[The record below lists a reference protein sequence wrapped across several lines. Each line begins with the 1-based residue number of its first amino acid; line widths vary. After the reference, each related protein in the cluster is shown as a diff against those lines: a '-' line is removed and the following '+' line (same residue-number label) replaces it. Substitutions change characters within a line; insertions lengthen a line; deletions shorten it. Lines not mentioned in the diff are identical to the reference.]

1 MLYGNKSSNQRESG
15 TPYTRKAAQ
24 TQFERTMKREGRI
37 VTTYTGGTEFRAFF
51 RTRDEHENQRE
62 TITMYYDVTA
72 PVRPG
77 TLVMVGYGVFLALNR
92 ETTENDIYYKSTLIK
107 CNGIFNENTGIVHNV
122 PFYCSNM
129 KSSVSVGNNVIS
141 MLNGNLELITE
152 ENSLSKQIDICQT
165 FNEFGRTFEVTNKYT
180 MDGIVHLIAEV
191 RAGQK
196 ADFVYTI
203 QIDGLFNSSVSV
215 NSVIQLEAT
224 PYVNDNLTTG
234 ATLEWKSSDNSIA
247 IVDGTG
253 KISGISEGEVQITVV
268 WVEKN
273 VSETINIT
281 VVNAD
286 TPIVPESTYTCDISG
301 RTDLKNGYKRTYTV
315 TFTDKDGNNVDWK
328 EIDYQWNVSADF
340 DVTQTISE
348 NKITVSVDNED
359 LIGQQ
364 FLIQILIADK
374 VKAEITVKIVEGSV
388 K

>member
-1 MLYGNKSSNQRESG
+1 MLYGNKSNNQRESG
-15 TPYTRKAAQ
+15 IPYTRNAAQ

-62 TITMYYDVTA
+62 TIIMYYDVTA

-92 ETTENDIYYKSTLIK
+92 ETTENDVYYKSTLIK
-107 CNGIFNENTGIVHNV
+107 CNGVFNENTGIVHNV
-122 PFYCSNM
+122 PFYAGNL
-129 KSSVSVGNNVIS
+129 KSSVSVGNNVIT

-152 ENSLSKQIDICQT
+152 ENSLSKQIDIGHS
-165 FNEFGRTFEVTNKYT
+165 FNEFGRTFKVTNKYT
-180 MDGIVHLIAEV
+180 MDGITHIVCEV
-191 RAGQK
+191 DVDRK
-196 ADFVYTI
+196 TDFVYTI
-203 QIDGLFNSSVSV
+203 KIDGLLNSSVPV
-215 NSVIQLEAT
+215 NSVIQLEAI
-224 PYVNDNLTTG
+224 PHINDNPTTG

-247 IVDGTG
+247 TVDGTG
-253 KISGISEGEVQITVV
+253 KIRGISEGEVQINVV

-281 VVNAD
+281 VVND
-286 TPIVPESTYTCDISG
+286 YIPVVPESTYTCDISG

-315 TFTDKDGNNVDWK
+315 TFTDKDGNNVDWQ
-328 EIDYQWNVSADF
+328 EIKYQWNVSADF
-340 DVTQTISE
+340 VVTQTISE
-348 NKITVSVDNED
+348 NKIIVSVDNED

-374 VKAEITVKIVEGSV
+374 VKAEITVKIVE
-388 K
+388 

>member
-1 MLYGNKSSNQRESG
+1 MRN
-15 TPYTRKAAQ
+15 AAK
-24 TQFERTMKREGRI
+24 TQFERSMRREGRI
-37 VTTYTGGTEFRAFF
+37 ITTYTGGTEFRAFF

-62 TITMYYDVTA
+62 SVIMYYDVTA

-77 TLVMVGYGVFLALNR
+77 TLVMIGYGVFLALNR
-92 ETTENDIYYKSTLIK
+92 ETTENDVYYKSTLIK

-203 QIDGLFNSSVSV
+203 QIDGLFNSSVPV

-224 PYVNDNLTTG
+224 PYVNDNPTTG

-247 IVDGTG
+247 TVDGTG
-253 KISGISEGEVQITVV
+253 KISGISEGEAQITIV

-286 TPIVPESTYTCDISG
+286 EPVIPESAFTCTITG
-301 RTDLKNGYKRTYTV
+301 NINLKNGYRRTYTV
-315 TFTDKDGNNVDWK
+315 TFTDKDGNIMDWQ
-328 EIDYQWNVSADF
+328 EIDYQWNVLADF
-340 DVTQTISE
+340 EVKQTVTD
-348 NKITVSVDNED
+348 NKITVRVDNED

-374 VKAEITVKIVEGSV
+374 VKAEITVKIVE
-388 K
+388 

>member
-1 MLYGNKSSNQRESG
+1 MYSNHNSNQRESG
-15 TPYTRKAAQ
+15 TPYTRNAAQ
-24 TQFERTMKREGRI
+24 AQFERTMKREGRI
-37 VTTYTGGTEFRAFF
+37 VVTYTSGTEFRAFF

-62 TITMYYDVTA
+62 TIIMYYDVTA

-92 ETTENDIYYKSTLIK
+92 ETTENDVYYKSTLIK
-107 CNGIFNENTGIVHNV
+107 CNGVFNENTGIVHNV
-122 PFYCSNM
+122 PFYAGNL
-129 KSSVSVGNNVIS
+129 KSSVSVGNNVIT
-141 MLNGNLELITE
+141 MLNGNIELITE
-152 ENSLSKQIDICQT
+152 ENSLSKQIDIGHS
-165 FNEFGRTFEVTNKYT
+165 FNEFGRTFEVTNKYI

-191 RAGQK
+191 RADQK
-196 ADFVYTI
+196 TDFVYTI
-203 QIDGLFNSSVSV
+203 QIDGLLNSSVPV

-224 PYVNDNLTTG
+224 PYVNDNPTTG

-247 IVDGTG
+247 TVDGTG
-253 KISGISEGEVQITVV
+253 KISGISEGEAQITIV

-281 VVNAD
+281 VVND
-286 TPIVPESTYTCDISG
+286 YVPEFTYKCDISG

-315 TFTDKDGNNVDWK
+315 TFTDKDGNNVDWQ

-359 LIGQQ
+359 LIGHD
-364 FLIQILIADK
+364 FLLQVLVKSKIIAELE
-374 VKAEITVKIVEGSV
+374 VNIVE
-388 K
+388 

>member
-15 TPYTRKAAQ
+15 TPYTRNAAQ

-62 TITMYYDVTA
+62 TIIMYYDVTA

-92 ETTENDIYYKSTLIK
+92 ETTENDIYYKSVMVK

-203 QIDGLFNSSVSV
+203 QIDGLFNSSVPV

-224 PYVNDNLTTG
+224 PYVNDNPTTG

-247 IVDGTG
+247 TVDGTG
-253 KISGISEGEVQITVV
+253 KISGISEGEAQITIV

-281 VVNAD
+281 VVND
-286 TPIVPESTYTCDISG
+286 YVPEFTYKCDISG

-315 TFTDKDGNNVDWK
+315 TFTDKDGNNVDWQ

-359 LIGQQ
+359 LIGHD
-364 FLIQILIADK
+364 FLLQVLVKSKIIAELE
-374 VKAEITVKIVEGSV
+374 VNIVE
-388 K
+388 

>member
-1 MLYGNKSSNQRESG
+1 MYSNHNNNQRESG
-15 TPYTRKAAQ
+15 TPYTRNAAQ

-62 TITMYYDVTA
+62 TIIMYYDVTA

-92 ETTENDIYYKSTLIK
+92 ETTENDIYYKSVMVK
-107 CNGIFNENTGIVHNV
+107 CNGVFNENTGIVHNV

-141 MLNGNLELITE
+141 MLNGNIELITE

-165 FNEFGRTFEVTNKYT
+165 FNEFGRTFRVTNKYI

-191 RAGQK
+191 EADRK

-203 QIDGLFNSSVSV
+203 QIDGLLNSSVPV

-224 PYVNDNLTTG
+224 PYVNDNPTTG

-247 IVDGTG
+247 TVDGTG
-253 KISGISEGEVQITVV
+253 KISGISEGEAQITIV

-281 VVNAD
+281 VVND
-286 TPIVPESTYTCDISG
+286 YVPEFTYKCDISG

-315 TFTDKDGNNVDWK
+315 TFTDKDGNNVDWQ
-328 EIDYQWNVSADF
+328 EIKYQWNVSADF
-340 DVTQTISE
+340 VVTQTISE

-359 LIGQQ
+359 LIGHD
-364 FLIQILIADK
+364 FLLQVLVKSKIIAELE
-374 VKAEITVKIVEGSV
+374 VNIVE
-388 K
+388 

>member
-15 TPYTRKAAQ
+15 TPYTRNAAQ
-24 TQFERTMKREGRI
+24 TQFERTMKREGGI

-107 CNGIFNENTGIVHNV
+107 CNGVFNENTGIVHNV

-203 QIDGLFNSSVSV
+203 QIDGLLNSSVPV

-224 PYVNDNLTTG
+224 PYVNDNPTTG

-247 IVDGTG
+247 TVDGTG
-253 KISGISEGEVQITVV
+253 KISGISEGEAQITIV

-281 VVNAD
+281 VVND
-286 TPIVPESTYTCDISG
+286 YVPEFTYKCDISG

-315 TFTDKDGNNVDWK
+315 TFTDKDGNNVDWQ
-328 EIDYQWNVSADF
+328 EIKYQWNVSADF
-340 DVTQTISE
+340 VVTQTISE

-359 LIGQQ
+359 LIGHD
-364 FLIQILIADK
+364 FLLQVLVKSKIIAELE
-374 VKAEITVKIVEGSV
+374 VNIVE
-388 K
+388 

>member
-15 TPYTRKAAQ
+15 TPYIRNAAQ
-24 TQFERTMKREGRI
+24 AQFERTMKREGRI

-107 CNGIFNENTGIVHNV
+107 CNGVFNENTGIVHNV

-203 QIDGLFNSSVSV
+203 QIDGLFNSSVPV

-224 PYVNDNLTTG
+224 PYVNDNPTTG

-247 IVDGTG
+247 TVDGTG
-253 KISGISEGEVQITVV
+253 KISGISEGEAQITIV

-281 VVNAD
+281 VVND
-286 TPIVPESTYTCDISG
+286 YVPEFTYKCDISG

-315 TFTDKDGNNVDWK
+315 TFTDKDGNNVDWQ

-359 LIGQQ
+359 LIGHD
-364 FLIQILIADK
+364 FLLQVLVKSKIIAELE
-374 VKAEITVKIVEGSV
+374 VNIVE
-388 K
+388 

>member
-1 MLYGNKSSNQRESG
+1 MLYRNKSSNQREFG
-15 TPYTRKAAQ
+15 TPYTRNAAQ

-62 TITMYYDVTA
+62 TIIMYYDVNA

-107 CNGIFNENTGIVHNV
+107 CNGVFNENTGIVHNV

-129 KSSVSVGNNVIS
+129 KSSVSVGNNVIT
-141 MLNGNLELITE
+141 MLNGNIELITE
-152 ENSLSKQIDICQT
+152 ENSLSKQIDIHQC
-165 FNEFGRTFEVTNKYT
+165 FNEFGRTFEITNKYT

-203 QIDGLFNSSVSV
+203 QIDGLHNSSVPV

-224 PYVNDNLTTG
+224 PYINDNPTTG
-234 ATLEWKSSDNSIA
+234 ATFDWKSSDNSIA

-253 KISGISEGEVQITVV
+253 KISGVSEGEVQISVT

-281 VVNAD
+281 VINAD
-286 TPIVPESTYTCDISG
+286 VPIEPTYNCQITG
-301 RTDLKNGYKRTYTV
+301 TYYTLRAMYKRNYTV
-315 TFTDKDGNNVDWK
+315 TFTDKDGNAVDWH
-328 EIDYQWNVSADF
+328 EIDYRWNIVADF
-340 DVTQTISE
+340 EVKQTITD
-348 NKITVSVDNED
+348 NKITVRVDNED

-364 FLIQILIADK
+364 FLLQILIDDK
-374 VKAEITVKIVEGSV
+374 VGAEITVKIVE
-388 K
+388 

>member
-1 MLYGNKSSNQRESG
+1 MYSNHNNNQRESG
-15 TPYTRKAAQ
+15 TPYTRNAAQ

-62 TITMYYDVTA
+62 TIIMYYDVTA

-92 ETTENDIYYKSTLIK
+92 ETTENDIYYKSVMVK

-203 QIDGLFNSSVSV
+203 QIDGLFNSSVPV

-224 PYVNDNLTTG
+224 PYVNDNPTTG

-247 IVDGTG
+247 TVDGTG
-253 KISGISEGEVQITVV
+253 KISGISEGEAQITIV

-281 VVNAD
+281 VVND
-286 TPIVPESTYTCDISG
+286 YVPEFTYKCDISG

-315 TFTDKDGNNVDWK
+315 TFTDKDGNNVDWQ

-359 LIGQQ
+359 LIGHD
-364 FLIQILIADK
+364 FLLQVLVKSKIIAELE
-374 VKAEITVKIVEGSV
+374 VNIVE
-388 K
+388 

>member
-1 MLYGNKSSNQRESG
+1 MLYGNKISNQRESG
-15 TPYTRKAAQ
+15 NPYTRNAAQ

-62 TITMYYDVTA
+62 TIIMYYDVTA

-92 ETTENDIYYKSTLIK
+92 ETTENDVYYKSMLIK
-107 CNGIFNENTGIVHNV
+107 CNGVFNENTGIVHNV

-141 MLNGNLELITE
+141 MLNGNIELITE
-152 ENSLSKQIDICQT
+152 ENSLSKQIDIGHS

-203 QIDGLFNSSVSV
+203 QIDGLFNSSVPV

-224 PYVNDNLTTG
+224 PYVNDNPTTG
-234 ATLEWKSSDNSIA
+234 ATFDWKSSDNSIA
-247 IVDGTG
+247 TVDGTG
-253 KISGISEGEVQITVV
+253 KISGISEGEAQITIV

-281 VVNAD
+281 VVND
-286 TPIVPESTYTCDISG
+286 YVPESTYTCDISG

-315 TFTDKDGNNVDWK
+315 TFTDKDGNNVDWQ

-359 LIGQQ
+359 LIGHD
-364 FLIQILIADK
+364 FLLQVLVKSKIIAELE
-374 VKAEITVKIVEGSV
+374 VNIVE
-388 K
+388 

>member
-1 MLYGNKSSNQRESG
+1 
-15 TPYTRKAAQ
+15 
-24 TQFERTMKREGRI
+24 
-37 VTTYTGGTEFRAFF
+37 
-51 RTRDEHENQRE
+51 
-62 TITMYYDVTA
+62 MYYDVTA

-107 CNGIFNENTGIVHNV
+107 CNGVFNENTGIVHNV

-129 KSSVSVGNNVIS
+129 KSSVSVGNNVIT
-141 MLNGNLELITE
+141 MLNGNIELITE
-152 ENSLSKQIDICQT
+152 ENSLSKQIDIHQC
-165 FNEFGRTFEVTNKYT
+165 FNEFGRTFEITNKYT
-180 MDGIVHLIAEV
+180 MDSIVHLIAEV

-203 QIDGLFNSSVSV
+203 QIDGLHNSSVPV
-215 NSVIQLEAT
+215 NSVIQLEAK
-224 PYVNDNLTTG
+224 PYINDNPTTG
-234 ATLEWKSSDNSIA
+234 ATFDWKSSDNSIA
-247 IVDGTG
+247 TVDGTG
-253 KISGISEGEVQITVV
+253 KISGISEGEAQITIV

-281 VVNAD
+281 VVND
-286 TPIVPESTYTCDISG
+286 YVPEFTYKCDISG

-315 TFTDKDGNNVDWK
+315 TFTDKDGNNVDWQ

-359 LIGQQ
+359 LIGHD
-364 FLIQILIADK
+364 FLLQVLVKSKIIAELE
-374 VKAEITVKIVEGSV
+374 VNIVE
-388 K
+388 

>member
-1 MLYGNKSSNQRESG
+1 MYSNHNSNQRESG
-15 TPYTRKAAQ
+15 TPYTRNAAQ
-24 TQFERTMKREGRI
+24 AQFERTMKREGRI
-37 VTTYTGGTEFRAFF
+37 VVTYTSGTEFRAFF

-62 TITMYYDVTA
+62 TIIMYYDVTA

-92 ETTENDIYYKSTLIK
+92 ETTENDVYYKSTLIK
-107 CNGIFNENTGIVHNV
+107 CNGVFNENTGIVHNV
-122 PFYCSNM
+122 PFYAGNL
-129 KSSVSVGNNVIS
+129 KSSVSVGNNVIT
-141 MLNGNLELITE
+141 MLNGNIELITE
-152 ENSLSKQIDICQT
+152 ENSLSKQIDIGHS
-165 FNEFGRTFEVTNKYT
+165 FNEFGRTFEVTNKYI

-191 RAGQK
+191 RADQK
-196 ADFVYTI
+196 TDFVYTI
-203 QIDGLFNSSVSV
+203 QIDGLLNSSVPV

-224 PYVNDNLTTG
+224 PYVNDNPTTG

-247 IVDGTG
+247 TVDGTG
-253 KISGISEGEVQITVV
+253 KISGISEGEAQITIV

-281 VVNAD
+281 VVND
-286 TPIVPESTYTCDISG
+286 YVPEFTYKCDISG

-315 TFTDKDGNNVDWK
+315 TFTDKDGNNVDWQ

-359 LIGQQ
+359 FIGHD
-364 FLIQILIADK
+364 FLLQVLVKSKIIAELE
-374 VKAEITVKIVEGSV
+374 VNIVE
-388 K
+388 

>member
-1 MLYGNKSSNQRESG
+1 MLYGNKNNNQRESG
-15 TPYTRKAAQ
+15 TPYTRNAAQ

-62 TITMYYDVTA
+62 TIIMYYDVTA

-92 ETTENDIYYKSTLIK
+92 ETTENDVYYKSTLIK
-107 CNGIFNENTGIVHNV
+107 CNGVFNENTGIVHNV
-122 PFYCSNM
+122 PFYAGNL
-129 KSSVSVGNNVIS
+129 KSSVSVGNNVIT

-152 ENSLSKQIDICQT
+152 ENSLSKQIDIGQC
-165 FNEFGRTFEVTNKYT
+165 FNEFGRTFEVTNIYT
-180 MDGIVHLIAEV
+180 MDGITHIVCEV

-203 QIDGLFNSSVSV
+203 QIDGLFNSSVPV
-215 NSVIQLEAT
+215 NSEIQLEAI
-224 PYVNDNLTTG
+224 PYINDNPTTG

-247 IVDGTG
+247 TVDGTG
-253 KISGISEGEVQITVV
+253 KISGISEGEAQITIV

-281 VVNAD
+281 VVND
-286 TPIVPESTYTCDISG
+286 YIPVVPESTYTCDISG

-315 TFTDKDGNNVDWK
+315 TFTDKDGNNVDWQ
-328 EIDYQWNVSADF
+328 EIKYQWNVSADF
-340 DVTQTISE
+340 VVTQTISE
-348 NKITVSVDNED
+348 NKIMVSVDNED

-374 VKAEITVKIVEGSV
+374 VKAEITVKIVE
-388 K
+388 

>member
-1 MLYGNKSSNQRESG
+1 MLYGNKSNNQRESG
-15 TPYTRKAAQ
+15 TPYTRNAAQ

-62 TITMYYDVTA
+62 TIIMYYDVNA

-92 ETTENDIYYKSTLIK
+92 ETTENDIYYKSVMVK
-107 CNGIFNENTGIVHNV
+107 CNGVFNENTGIVHNV

-129 KSSVSVGNNVIS
+129 KSSVSVGNNVIT
-141 MLNGNLELITE
+141 MLNGNIELLTE
-152 ENSLSKQIDICQT
+152 ENSLSKQIDIGQC
-165 FNEFGRTFEVTNKYT
+165 FNEFGRTFRVTNKYI
-180 MDGIVHLIAEV
+180 MDGIVHFIAEV
-191 RAGQK
+191 EADQK
-196 ADFVYTI
+196 TDFVYTI
-203 QIDGLFNSSVSV
+203 QVDGLSNSSVYVGSI
-215 NSVIQLEAT
+215 IQLEAT
-224 PYVNDNLTTG
+224 PYINDNPTTN
-234 ATLEWKSSDNSIA
+234 ATFEWKSSDNSIA
-247 IVDGTG
+247 TVDGTG
-253 KISGISEGEVQITVV
+253 KISGISEGEVQIIIA

-273 VSETINIT
+273 VSEIINIT
-281 VVNAD
+281 VVKAD
-286 TPIVPESTYTCDISG
+286 VPVIPESTYTCDISG

-328 EIDYQWNVSADF
+328 EMDFQWNVSADF
-340 DVTQTISE
+340 DVTQIISE

-374 VKAEITVKIVEGSV
+374 VKAEITVKIVE
-388 K
+388 

>member
-15 TPYTRKAAQ
+15 TPYTRNVAQ
-24 TQFERTMKREGRI
+24 TQFERTMKREGKS
-37 VTTYTGGTEFRAFF
+37 VTTYTGGTGFRAFF

-62 TITMYYDVTA
+62 TIIMYYDVTA

-92 ETTENDIYYKSTLIK
+92 ETTENDIYYKSVMVK

-152 ENSLSKQIDICQT
+152 ENSLSKQIDIGHS

-191 RAGQK
+191 RASQK

-203 QIDGLFNSSVSV
+203 QIDGLLNSSVPV
-215 NSVIQLEAT
+215 NSEIQLEAI
-224 PYVNDNLTTG
+224 PYINDNPTTG
-234 ATLEWKSSDNSIA
+234 VTLDWKSSDNYIA
-247 IVDGTG
+247 TVDGTG

-315 TFTDKDGNNVDWK
+315 TFTDKDGNNVDWQ

-348 NKITVSVDNED
+348 NKIMVSVDNED

-374 VKAEITVKIVEGSV
+374 VKAEITVKIVE
-388 K
+388 

>member
-1 MLYGNKSSNQRESG
+1 MYSNHNNNQRESG
-15 TPYTRKAAQ
+15 TPYTRNAAQ

-62 TITMYYDVTA
+62 TIIMYYDVTA

-92 ETTENDIYYKSTLIK
+92 ETTENDIYYKSVMVK

-203 QIDGLFNSSVSV
+203 QIDGLFNSSVPV
-215 NSVIQLEAT
+215 NSEIQLEAI
-224 PYVNDNLTTG
+224 PYINDNPTTG

-247 IVDGTG
+247 TVDGTG
-253 KISGISEGEVQITVV
+253 KISGISEGEAQITIV

-281 VVNAD
+281 VVND
-286 TPIVPESTYTCDISG
+286 YVPEFTYKCDISG

-315 TFTDKDGNNVDWK
+315 TFTDKDGNNVDWQ

-359 LIGQQ
+359 LIGHD
-364 FLIQILIADK
+364 FLLQVLVKSKIIAELE
-374 VKAEITVKIVEGSV
+374 VNIVE
-388 K
+388 